1 VADVP
6 RVRLPSRVPETAP
19 TPLQGIFIELSLVA
33 LVCGAAA
40 ITALELGVPPREP
53 LVKIA
58 AFACAVLLFVVCADA
73 IVRIWRS
80 ARAWSAVDRGRAAF
94 RIVWIAAV
102 AAGLLAVAAGTVA
115 ILSA

>member
-6 RVRLPSRVPETAP
+6 RVDLPSRVPETAP
-19 TPLQGIFIELSLVA
+19 TPLQGVFIELSLVA

-40 ITALELGVPPREP
+40 ITALELGVSPREP
-53 LVKIA
+53 LVKVA
-58 AFACAVLLFVVCADA
+58 TLVGALLLGVVGVDA

-80 ARAWSAVDRGRAAF
+80 ARAWSVVDRGRALF

-102 AAGLLAVAAGTVA
+102 VIGLLALTVGALA
-115 ILSA
+115 ILTA